1 MKPLNNQC
9 PLCKGHLVN
18 GKTTFTAD
26 LGFGVVVIREVPAI
40 VCDLC
45 GADWLEDS
53 VAEQIEERVEA
64 TKINYQTV
72 AISHWQYEPRV
83 AM

>member
-9 PLCKGHLVN
+9 PLCKGYLVK

-26 LGFGVVVIREVPAI
+26 LGFSVVVIREVPAI

-45 GADWLEDS
+45 GADWLEDAI
-53 VAEQIEERVEA
+53 AEKLERRVESA
-64 TKINYQTV
+64 KSNYQTV
-72 AISHWQYEPRV
+72 VISQWQYEPRTV
-83 AM
+83 L